1 MRIFT
6 LFRTDDDVDLVF
18 MLSEQEAKALLEHKS
33 GIVDLADLDPATS
46 DRTIRN
52 IIFSCP
58 DEQTI
63 EQLTE
68 HQANGMPAVEFV
80 DHLYNAVHPDMDFK
94 PTPRPSQCR
103 HKL

>member
-33 GIVDLADLDPATS
+33 GIVDLADLDPATA
-46 DRTIRN
+46 DCTIRN
-52 IIFSCP
+52 VIVSCP
-58 DEQTI
+58 SEETTKLLDN
-63 EQLTE
+63 
-68 HQANGMPAVEFV
+68 HRANGMPAVEFV
-80 DHLYNAVHPDMDFK
+80 DHLYNAVHPDFDFK
-94 PTPRPSQCR
+94 PAPRPSQCR